1 MASFGS
7 SPMRTML
14 EVIPEEETISITMRC
29 LTCRQAE
36 MVVKEIGKTLPQA
49 VCGLQ
54 QNNLQGNGEVN
65 CTSTGKGQIM

>member
-1 MASFGS
+1 MASFGG
-7 SPMRTML
+7 SPMRIML
-14 EVIPEEETISITMRC
+14 EDIPEEETISITMWC
-29 LTCRQAE
+29 LMCRQTE
-36 MVVKEIGKTLPQA
+36 IIVKETGKIVPKV